1 MASTFFG
8 LTIGYSG
15 LNAFNAS
22 INTTANNIANKDT
35 DGYSRQQVTLTQ
47 AESLRVKDRYGTAG
61 SGVSASSIEQI
72 RDQYYDVKY
81 WTNNTKL
88 SEYDSK
94 LYYLDQIETYFKD
107 DGSDGTVE
115 GFSTIFN
122 NLTDVLDSLKTHA
135 AESEYRSQLVSSAQI
150 MMTYFNSMYDSL
162 NSLQYEINEVIRT
175 DVDEINGIAEKIAA
189 LNKQINIIEQQ
200 GGAALEL
207 RDERALLL
215 DDLSEYVPIETTET
229 VVSEFPYT
237 TSFRV
242 KINGQTLVDGN
253 DYRQLY
259 CKEREGKVNQTD
271 ADGLI
276 NIYWK
281 DYSGYET
288 NNRFELSGASMTG
301 ELKALYDIRDGN
313 NGDYFHGT
321 FDKDASTNTEIVI
334 KDTNMNN
341 INEVTINQQGIITI
355 GTKEYSYSGFE
366 VRMGDDGY
374 YEYTFTL
381 SDGMSDEEMARYAG
395 RTAKIGED
403 VGTMGIPYYM
413 AQMSLFVRSYATAF
427 NNLHTSGYDLNGD
440 QGGNFFTA
448 TNSIDGM
455 EWQFEDQE
463 KDTTKISAGD
473 LIFTSTNDTYYQMT
487 AQNIVVSEKLIDD
500 PSLVVTATDVTN
512 GVTNADIVE
521 QYLLLNRSDE
531 LFRGGSSGDFLE
543 CIISDIAVDKQKVQ
557 IFSDN
562 YSNVV
567 DSIISQRMSVSG
579 VDEDEEGINMIKFQ
593 NAYNL
598 SSQII
603 QVLSEMYD
611 RLILETG
618 V

>member
-22 INTTANNIANKDT
+22 VNTTANNIANKDT
-35 DGYSRQQVTLTQ
+35 DGYTRQQVTLTQ

-61 SGVSASSIEQI
+61 SGVSATSIEQL
-72 RDQYYDVKY
+72 RDQYYDDKY

-94 LYYLDQIETYFKD
+94 LYYLNQIVAYFTD
-107 DGSDGTVE
+107 DGEDGSVK

-122 NLTDVLDSLKTHA
+122 ELTDALDSLKTHA
-135 AESEYRSQLVSSAQI
+135 AESEYRSQVVSSSQA
-150 MMTYFNSMYDSL
+150 MMTYFNSMYESL
-162 NSLQYEINEVIRT
+162 SGLQYEINEVIRT
-175 DVDEINGIAEKIAA
+175 DVEEINGIAQKIST
-189 LNKQINIIEQQ
+189 LNKQINVIEQQ
-200 GGAALEL
+200 GGSALEL

-215 DDLSEYVPIETTET
+215 DDLSEFVPIETTET
-229 VVSEFPYT
+229 VISEFPYT

-259 CKEREGKVNQTD
+259 CVEREDRVNQTD

-276 NIYWK
+276 DIYWK
-281 DYSGYET
+281 DFSGYET
-288 NNRFELSGASMTG
+288 NNEFALNGASMTG
-301 ELKALYDIRDGN
+301 ELKALYDMRDGN

-321 FDKDASTNTEIVI
+321 FDMDASTNDQIVI
-334 KDTNMNN
+334 KNTNMNN
-341 INEVTINQQGIITI
+341 INDVTINQQGTITV

-366 VRMGDDGY
+366 VKMVDKEGH

-381 SDGMSDEEMARYAG
+381 TDGGMTDAEMTRYAG
-395 RTAKIGED
+395 KSAKIGED
-403 VGTMGIPYYM
+403 VGFMGIPYYM
-413 AQMSLFVRSYATAF
+413 AQMSLFVRSYANAF
-427 NNLHTSGYDLNGD
+427 NDLQTSGRDLNGD
-440 QGGNFFTA
+440 VGENFFTA
-448 TNSIDGM
+448 TNTIDGS
-455 EWQFEDQE
+455 EWQFADQK
-463 KDTTKISAGD
+463 KDIAVGD
-473 LIFTSTNDTYYQMT
+473 TVFTSTNDSYYQMT
-487 AQNIVVSEKLIDD
+487 AQNIVVSDKIIDD
-500 PSLVVTATDVTN
+500 PKLLVAATDVEN

-521 QYLLLNRSDE
+521 KYLALNRSDE
-531 LFRGGSSGDFLE
+531 LFRGGSAGDFLE
-543 CIISDIAVDKQKVQ
+543 CIISDIAVDTQKVQ

-603 QVLSEMYD
+603 QTLSEMYD